1 MPPLK
6 GLACVS
12 LLTLAIAAP
21 SAPSLNRTAAPMP
34 APNAPNDFAD
44 AILRQHQAISSR
56 ARRPASIAIA
66 AATRLRPANPAP
78 LRATSADS
86 PNEKRPRAK
95 TLGRL
100 HVAGIYSG
108 LTPAAFTAGTHLS
121 IDALSCARRASGVAS
136 CGVGRSTASSVRRLT
151 TLGSASVVEQR
162 LVDLGDDL
170 LRRALGREEAVPDR
184 DLVALRPAASIVG
197 TSGSCGR
204 RFRVDDAQRPDVAR
218 S

>member
-21 SAPSLNRTAAPMP
+21 QAFAQSNSGTVP
-34 APNAPNDFAD
+34 APNAPT
-44 AILRQHQAISSR
+44 ISPTNPSTAPGDQQSGQQDR
-56 ARRPASIAIA
+56 SIAIA

-108 LTPAAFTAGTHLS
+108 LTPAAFTAGTHKS
-121 IDALSCARRASGVAS
+121 IDALSCAVRASGVAS

-151 TLGSASVVEQR
+151 TLGSASVGDQR

-170 LRRALGREEAVPDR
+170 LRRARGREEAVPDR
-184 DLVALRPAASIVG
+184 DFVALEAGLIDRRHVG
-197 TSGSCGR
+197 QLRQALLGAR
-204 RFRVDDAQRPDVAR
+204 RRAP
-218 S
+218 